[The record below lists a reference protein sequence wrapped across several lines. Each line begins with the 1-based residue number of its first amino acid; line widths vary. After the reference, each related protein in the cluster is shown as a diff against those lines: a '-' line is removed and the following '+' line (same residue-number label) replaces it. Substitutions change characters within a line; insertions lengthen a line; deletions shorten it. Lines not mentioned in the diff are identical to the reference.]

1 MSVKTI
7 RPVYKAAFNMRID
20 PDVYEALSKENHV
33 SGKSMTTIVH
43 EALRKHLKM
52 EKKNG
57 NG

>member
-1 MSVKTI
+1 MSVKTN
-7 RPVYKAAFNMRID
+7 RPIYKAAFNMRID

-52 EKKNG
+52 EKSK
-57 NG
+57 